1 MSFSLV
7 VVDGSSK
14 ITSMWAVSINSTM
27 IREPILSNYFSPS
40 NEQTEYHSLCYQ
52 PCLLLPPPCL
62 LSHAMST
69 ICPMKIRAWQLLRG
83 NDKNVKV
90 MREQQISSSLPSAAA
105 RRSGVEK
112 GRRDETSYFYSSVAP
127 SLCLVILG
135 LADLSTA
142 RVGRQEPKQAPRWA
156 EGRSRGAIAAWWQS

>member
-1 MSFSLV
+1 MYFSFAVFLFLCVKASYKNRKSMSFSLV

-27 IREPILSNYFSPS
+27 IREPILSNYFSLS

-52 PCLLLPPPCL
+52 PCLLPPPCL

-83 NDKNVKV
+83 NDKNVEV
-90 MREQQISSSLPSAAA
+90 MREQQISSSLPSLLLLEEVV
-105 RRSGVEK
+105 SKK
-112 GRRDETSYFYSSVAP
+112 GEETRQ
-127 SLCLVILG
+127 VI
-135 LADLSTA
+135 STL
-142 RVGRQEPKQAPRWA
+142 P
-156 EGRSRGAIAAWWQS
+156 

>member
-1 MSFSLV
+1 MYFSFAVSLFLCVKASYKNRKSMSFSLV

-14 ITSMWAVSINSTM
+14 ITSMWAVSINSTV

-40 NEQTEYHSLCYQ
+40 NEQTEYHSLCCQ

-90 MREQQISSSLPSAAA
+90 MREQQISSSLPSLLLLEE
-105 RRSGVEK
+105 VVLKK
-112 GRRDETSYFYSSVAP
+112 GEEMRQ
-127 SLCLVILG
+127 VI
-135 LADLSTA
+135 STL
-142 RVGRQEPKQAPRWA
+142 P
-156 EGRSRGAIAAWWQS
+156 